1 MGGAYSLLSLSTA
14 GSMHKSK
21 VAVHLGLIAWQ
32 YSCLPTLNCVAN
44 VWCEP
49 FQQRQPSY
57 FGTMDSKLKL
67 WQWVFAMSES
77 LELRWCLNCSIFD
90 PIYMLRGHCGYGIR
104 DIVPN
109 TNKQSWGTVSYS
121 SQLSHWTQTRA
132 LNTDGNAMLPQ
143 FLKINWNNEQI
154 LHP

>member
-67 WQWVFAMSES
+67 WQWVFTMSES

-104 DIVPN
+104 ETLWPTLTSKAEAQYHIAASLVTEHKPEHS
-109 TNKQSWGTVSYS
+109 TLMAMQCY
-121 SQLSHWTQTRA
+121 LS
-132 LNTDGNAMLPQ
+132 
-143 FLKINWNNEQI
+143 F
-154 LHP
+154 